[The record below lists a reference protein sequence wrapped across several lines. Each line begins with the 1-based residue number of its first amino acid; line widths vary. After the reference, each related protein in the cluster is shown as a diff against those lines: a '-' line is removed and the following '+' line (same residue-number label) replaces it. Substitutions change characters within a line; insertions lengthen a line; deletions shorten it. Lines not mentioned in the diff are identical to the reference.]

1 MNPSHSQ
8 LRRFARAAA
17 ATVAVSLVAT
27 PLIAM
32 PAYAD
37 VPEGWSNP
45 EPVDGLHAL
54 LVLVGIPLALF
65 VVITLLVLAPSF
77 ARGERLSTS
86 TPANEWFGG
95 PRTGT
100 DELEL
105 ETDSAREI
113 ETGGASARW

>member
-1 MNPSHSQ
+1 VNTSHSQ